1 MVSPINEILIS
12 IKHPFSLSK
21 PMLQRK
27 RKIHKKDPC
36 NLIGEAINLYL
47 TILNLVDLK
56 SYEKEIIKS

>member
-1 MVSPINEILIS
+1 
-12 IKHPFSLSK
+12 
-21 PMLQRK
+21 MLQRK

-56 SYEKEIIKS
+56 SYEKEIIKNDNFLQIKIFGKDNKDYKK